1 MSRGRVLVIDPD
13 PQLCELLAHSL
24 GRAGLSTRTACNAV
38 DARHLFESAPPDLV
52 LLGLDISTPAGLE
65 VLQTVCRRSQ
75 TQVIVLGSSRRDED
89 VVRGLDLGAD
99 DYLVKPFSFHE
110 LLARIRARMRRTAM
124 EATTSISTPPAML
137 KVDDLT
143 LNTLRGTVATL
154 NSHC

>member
-38 DARHLFESAPPDLV
+38 DALHLFESAPPDLV

-99 DYLVKPFSFHE
+99 DYLVKPFSSMSCSLEYAPACDAPRWRLRPVF
-110 LLARIRARMRRTAM
+110 RRRL
-124 EATTSISTPPAML
+124 P
-137 KVDDLT
+137 
-143 LNTLRGTVATL
+143 
-154 NSHC
+154 C